1 MRYARPHF
9 GQGEK
14 PMTKIEVSAD
24 SRRQRYAPFLL
35 TLLLSVPAF
44 TTHADD
50 NSRMLN
56 NQPQPPDVRLGPLF
70 NAVQQAK
77 FYPDQKTFADAVPKF
92 DPASILADWQ
102 MQKKQRN
109 FDLKHFVDTNFTLP
123 TAGDKYVPPAGQN
136 LREHIDG
143 LWPVLTRTTSSAGQY
158 DSLLPLAK
166 PYVVPGGRFREV
178 YYWDSYFTMLGLAES
193 GH

>member
-1 MRYARPHF
+1 
-9 GQGEK
+9 
-14 PMTKIEVSAD
+14 MTKIEVNAAP
-24 SRRQRYAPFLL
+24 RRQRYAPFLL

-44 TTHADD
+44 TAQADD

-109 FDLKHFVDTNFTLP
+109 FDLKRFVDANFTLP
-123 TAGDKYVPPAGQN
+123 AAGDKN
-136 LREHIDG
+136 
-143 LWPVLTRTTSSAGQY
+143 
-158 DSLLPLAK
+158 
-166 PYVVPGGRFREV
+166 
-178 YYWDSYFTMLGLAES
+178 
-193 GH
+193 